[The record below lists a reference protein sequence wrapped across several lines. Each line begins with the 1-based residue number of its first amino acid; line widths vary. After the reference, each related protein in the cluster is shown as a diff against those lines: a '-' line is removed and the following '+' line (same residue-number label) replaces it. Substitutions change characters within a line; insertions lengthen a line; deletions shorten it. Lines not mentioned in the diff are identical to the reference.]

1 MKTTTLMVSTLIAG
15 AIAGAA
21 PQIPT
26 FVKGTLAPGSMVT
39 SGAVDQRGSTGLQ
52 IGWPS
57 SLKPVVLRRE
67 GNNYVAYV
75 PLHNSSTQAQC
86 VRVDAHVQ
94 WFEGTDSQAVVVAPD
109 KPFPVSPSTAIVKRV
124 ELTLKTANPDPLSG
138 PATGFF
144 RISSA
149 DVAGSADQNTCSL
162 SGTPKPSDIEIR
174 IPEQPLM
181 TWIFVGTLCVAAAV
195 VVIAGV
201 FLLRAGKGLFH
212 VMGGVNWSFE
222 RSWGANVTLG
232 GALLITLLGLTMFP
246 DRPQLMTK
254 ASYSLLQVLFGAIVS
269 LAPLVYNLI
278 HREVQVNVGGVPRVE
293 VQGYVIT
300 FLIAGGLVLW
310 AAMGQVVT
318 LSVVAEELIFGGALE
333 QSVGRTLQG
342 LATLLFLLLLV
353 YGFRSLY
360 LTAKTMSAAPTAI
373 GGAMP
378 GPQPAAAVAGL
389 PIPMTEWSVL

>member
-26 FVKGTLAPGSMVT
+26 FVKGALAPGSIAT
-39 SGAVDQRGSTGLQ
+39 AGTVDQRSSPGLQ

-57 SLKPVVLRRE
+57 STRPIVLRRE
-67 GNNYVAYV
+67 GNSYVSYL
-75 PLHNSSTQAQC
+75 PLHNSSAQTQC
-86 VRVDAHVQ
+86 VRIEAHAQWSEGSDAEA
-94 WFEGTDSQAVVVAPD
+94 FVVTPD
-109 KPFPVSPSTAIVKRV
+109 QPFPVSPSTAVVKRV
-124 ELTLKTANPDPLSG
+124 ELTLKSANPQFVSG
-138 PATGFF
+138 PAAGFL
-144 RISSA
+144 RISFAES
-149 DVAGSADQNTCSL
+149 AGSSNPNTCSF
-162 SGTPKPSDIEIR
+162 SGTAKPSDLEVR

-181 TWIFVGTLCVAAAV
+181 SWIFIGTLSVVLV
-195 VVIAGV
+195 VVTITAISLV
-201 FLLRAGKGLFH
+201 SKGKGLFH
-212 VMGGVNWSFE
+212 VMGSPNWSFE
-222 RSWGANVTLG
+222 KSWGANLTLG
-232 GALLITLLGLTMFP
+232 GALLITLLGLTIFP
-246 DRPQLMTK
+246 DRPLLMTK

-278 HREVQVNVGGVPRVE
+278 RREVQVNIGGVPRVE

-333 QSVGRTLQG
+333 QPVGRTLQG

-360 LTAKTMSAAPTAI
+360 LTAKTVSAAPTAI
-373 GGAMP
+373 GGGMP
-378 GPQPAAAVAGL
+378 GPQPAAAVVGL
-389 PIPMTEWSVL
+389 PNPMTEWSVL

>member
-1 MKTTTLMVSTLIAG
+1 MKTTTLMASTLIAG

-26 FVKGTLAPGSMVT
+26 FVKGALAPGSIVT

-57 SLKPVVLRRE
+57 SLKPIVLRRE
-67 GNNYVAYV
+67 GNNYMAYV
-75 PLHNSSTQAQC
+75 PLHNSSTQSQC
-86 VRVDAHVQ
+86 VRIDAHVQ
-94 WFEGTDSQAVVVAPD
+94 WFEGTDSQAVVVAPE
-109 KPFPVSPSTAIVKRV
+109 KPFLVSASTAIVKRV
-124 ELTLKTANPDPLSG
+124 ELALKAANPQFVSG
-138 PATGFF
+138 PATGFL
-144 RISSA
+144 RISYA
-149 DVAGSADQNTCSL
+149 EANGSSDQNSCSL
-162 SGTPKPSDIEIR
+162 SAAPKASDLEIR

-181 TWIFVGTLCVAAAV
+181 TSIFVGTLCVAVV
-195 VVIAGV
+195 VVIITA
-201 FLLRAGKGLFH
+201 LSLPKDKGLFH
-212 VMGGVNWSFE
+212 VMGSVNWSFE

-232 GALLITLLGLTMFP
+232 GALLVTLLGLTIFP

-254 ASYSLLQVLFGAIVS
+254 ASYSLLQLLFGAIVS

-278 HREVQVNVGGVPRVE
+278 RREVQVSVGGVPRVE

-333 QSVGRTLQG
+333 QLVGRTLQG
-342 LATLLFLLLLV
+342 LAGLLLLLLLV

-360 LTAKTMSAAPTAI
+360 LTAKTVSAAPTAI
-373 GGAMP
+373 GGGMP

-389 PIPMTEWSVL
+389 PNPMTEWSVL